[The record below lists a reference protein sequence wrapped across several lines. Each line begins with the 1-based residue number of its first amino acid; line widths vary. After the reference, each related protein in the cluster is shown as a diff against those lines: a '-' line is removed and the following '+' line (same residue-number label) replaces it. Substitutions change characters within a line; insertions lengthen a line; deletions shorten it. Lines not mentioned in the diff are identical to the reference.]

1 VCAFYIEADYTISD
15 VRQILSEVGEM
26 DDAEIRARGLDAL
39 YKALGPARA
48 HKFLA
53 MFHREPTDYVEISR
67 RLYEGQSIEEIF
79 DRAKKER
86 TSH

>member
-1 VCAFYIEADYTISD
+1 MSDADA
-15 VRQILSEVGEM
+15 M

-53 MFHREPTDYVEISR
+53 MCNREPTDYIEISR
-67 RLYEGQSIEEIF
+67 RLYEGQTVEELF
-79 DRAKKER
+79 ERAKRGWTEQ
-86 TSH
+86 

>member
-1 VCAFYIEADYTISD
+1 M
-15 VRQILSEVGEM
+15 SEVGEI

-53 MFHREPTDYVEISR
+53 MFHREPTDYVDISR

>member
-1 VCAFYIEADYTISD
+1 M
-15 VRQILSEVGEM
+15 SEVGEI

-79 DRAKKER
+79 DRAKKEH

>member
-1 VCAFYIEADYTISD
+1 MRTMAKEVLIILEADPI
-15 VRQILSEVGEM
+15 

-53 MFHREPTDYVEISR
+53 MFLREPTDYVEISR
-67 RLYEGQSIEEIF
+67 QLYEDQRIEEIF
-79 DRAKKER
+79 ERAKKQWKG
-86 TSH
+86 

>member
-1 VCAFYIEADYTISD
+1 M
-15 VRQILSEVGEM
+15 SEVGEM

-86 TSH
+86 SSQKL